1 MVVPVSVDHEKISV
15 PLGSVVP
22 LLFIFSPIGTV
33 PLGTLLFLMPIYRLE
48 NAPAVPVQVYVAP
61 PLSFS
66 DPAVGVVQLHPP
78 PGEYVGP
85 FVMTIAPAVDA
96 ATSRPSTAR
105 IATLATAEPQR
116 LPRAGVTVPGTARV
130 CAAE

>member
-85 FVMTIAPAVDA
+85 FVRTIAADA
-96 ATSRPSTAR
+96 GDPPTSRPRTAR
-105 IATLATAEPQR
+105 VTSLATAEP
-116 LPRAGVTVPGTARV
+116 
-130 CAAE
+130 

>member
-66 DPAVGVVQLHPP
+66 DPAVVQLHPP

-85 FVMTIAPAVDA
+85 VVMTIAADA
-96 ATSRPSTAR
+96 GDPPTSRPSTAR
-105 IATLATAEPQR
+105 IAT
-116 LPRAGVTVPGTARV
+116 
-130 CAAE
+130 